1 MEWKSNLI
9 TGLQWS
15 DRIINREGKERIAR
29 ELAVQVKD
37 GEVIGAG
44 SGSTVYL
51 TLFAIAERIRTEKLQ
66 VRVIPASMEISMT
79 CVQLGIPQTTLWERR
94 PDWTFD
100 GADEVDPSHNLI
112 KGRGGAMFK
121 EKLLIKRSE
130 RSFILV
136 DNSKFVSRLG
146 SKFPVPVEV
155 FPTGVVYVE
164 NQLKTLGASKVVLR
178 MAKGKDGPILT
189 ENGNFIL
196 DACLTGLET
205 FWRKRLKALPESLRA
220 DFLSDT
226 ISKCWLLEYRL
237 LRSFSLHSVIPTGK
251 PFLLLRKG
259 ENVYFPAIPFI
270 CSTIISVVTIN
281 ESSDAKTMIPLG
293 EAI

>member
-29 ELAVQVKD
+29 ELAAQVKD

-112 KGRGGAMFK
+112 KGRA
-121 EKLLIKRSE
+121 
-130 RSFILV
+130 V
-136 DNSKFVSRLG
+136 PCSRR
-146 SKFPVPVEV
+146 
-155 FPTGVVYVE
+155 
-164 NQLKTLGASKVVLR
+164 N
-178 MAKGKDGPILT
+178 
-189 ENGNFIL
+189 
-196 DACLTGLET
+196 C
-205 FWRKRLKALPESLRA
+205 
-220 DFLSDT
+220 
-226 ISKCWLLEYRL
+226 
-237 LRSFSLHSVIPTGK
+237 
-251 PFLLLRKG
+251 
-259 ENVYFPAIPFI
+259 
-270 CSTIISVVTIN
+270 
-281 ESSDAKTMIPLG
+281 
-293 EAI
+293 

>member
-29 ELAVQVKD
+29 ELAAQVKD

-121 EKLLIKRSE
+121 EKLLIKSSE
-130 RSFILV
+130 RAFILV

-196 DACLTGLET
+196 DAWFDGIGNFLEKEIKSITGVI
-205 FWRKRLKALPESLRA
+205 ESGLFIGYDIQVLA
-220 DFLSDT
+220 
-226 ISKCWLLEYRL
+226 
-237 LRSFSLHSVIPTGK
+237 SFSLHSVIPTGK

-270 CSTIISVVTIN
+270 CSTIISVVTIY
-281 ESSDAKTMIPLG
+281 ESSDAKTMIPSG

>member
-29 ELAVQVKD
+29 ELAAQVKD

-121 EKLLIKRSE
+121 EKLLIKSSE
-130 RSFILV
+130 RAFILV

-146 SKFPVPVEV
+146 YRSGLCGKPVENSWGIQSR
-155 FPTGVVYVE
+155 F
-164 NQLKTLGASKVVLR
+164 A
-178 MAKGKDGPILT
+178 DG
-189 ENGNFIL
+189 E
-196 DACLTGLET
+196 
-205 FWRKRLKALPESLRA
+205 RKRR
-220 DFLSDT
+220 SDT
-226 ISKCWLLEYRL
+226 DREREFYSGCL
-237 LRSFSLHSVIPTGK
+237 V
-251 PFLLLRKG
+251 
-259 ENVYFPAIPFI
+259 
-270 CSTIISVVTIN
+270 
-281 ESSDAKTMIPLG
+281 
-293 EAI
+293 

>member
-1 MEWKSNLI
+1 MEWNSNLI

-29 ELAVQVKD
+29 ELAAQVKD

-79 CVQLGIPQTTLWERR
+79 CVQLGIPQTTLWERC

-121 EKLLIKRSE
+121 EKLLIKSSE
-130 RSFILV
+130 RAFILV

-164 NQLKTLGASKVVLR
+164 NGLKALGASKVVLR

-196 DACLTGLET
+196 DAWFDGIGNFLEKEIKSITGVI
-205 FWRKRLKALPESLRA
+205 ESGL
-220 DFLSDT
+220 
-226 ISKCWLLEYRL
+226 
-237 LRSFSLHSVIPTGK
+237 
-251 PFLLLRKG
+251 
-259 ENVYFPAIPFI
+259 FI
-270 CSTIISVVTIN
+270 GYDIQVLAS
-281 ESSDAKTMIPLG
+281 
-293 EAI
+293 